1 MGFTLHLLTLDC
13 HASQEMDGD
22 EIYMKLNDKIIFS
35 WKGMGRKFSD
45 SIKNSKLVDQYDFR
59 IAKARAVEGMVP
71 GDYQPSD
78 FVIQT
83 DDASLKIELW
93 ESDEGE
99 FMRGEDDFL
108 GEIIVYAD
116 EASQN
121 EVTKVFQRKEV
132 DYQLTYRVTTN

>member
-1 MGFTLHLLTLDC
+1 MGFTLHLMTLDC

-22 EIYMKLNDKIIFS
+22 EIYMKLNGEIIFT
-35 WKGMGRKFSD
+35 WKGVGRKFSD
-45 SIKNSKLVDQYDFR
+45 SIKNSDLVDQYDFR
-59 IAKARAVEGMVP
+59 IAKARAVEGMVA

-99 FMRGEDDFL
+99 FMRGDDDFL
-108 GEIIVYAD
+108 GETVVTA
-116 EASQN
+116 EESSQN
-121 EVTKVFQRKEV
+121 QVTKFFKRKEV
-132 DYQLTYRVTTN
+132 DYELTYRVTTN